1 MTSPVPTR
9 TADAL
14 RAEGEPPP
22 GPLKLSDLTS
32 IGIGQAV
39 GAGLITLIGPAIL
52 LTGQSAWLMYVVAV
66 FWGFAMICPIPWIT
80 SALRLDGGFYSLVA
94 ALGGRRLA
102 GMFALGYLPQAIN
115 GSVYGVA
122 AGMYAHAL
130 WPALSPVLVG
140 TVFLVIFF
148 VINLLGVSVMA
159 KTQKVLV
166 VIMAIALLT
175 FAVGGLMNV
184 QNPVF
189 DVTMPDFFTD
199 GWNGAFAAVML
210 FVYSTNGYSCIM
222 NYGRDAADARRDIPR
237 AMFLCVPAL
246 VLVYGLIAI
255 VATGVLPIE
264 EVAGQ
269 PLTYVA
275 ERVLAPSLFVLF
287 MLGGPLLE
295 LSTSINSTYTNNWKP
310 IAQSCRDGWL
320 PAWLA
325 TENRFGVPWKIL
337 TFSFVMAVLP
347 VLLSFSVQV
356 VVSSLM
362 LVVSACAFVQIFA
375 YYQLPRKFPRSWRSA
390 RLHVPDPVYYAIVTV
405 SLLAYIGVFV
415 NSLRTLTPTLLIV
428 GLSAIVVCMAYGIVR
443 SRSSRIVIQ
452 PSLWGHPEDHLD
464 AATMFGAQDEA
475 RTEGTT
481 TDEEVLR

>member
-1 MTSPVPTR
+1 MSQPVTVEPAASGR
-9 TADAL
+9 TP
-14 RAEGEPPP
+14 EPPP
-22 GPLKLSDLTS
+22 GKLNLSDLTS

-66 FWGFAMICPIPWIT
+66 AWGFAMISPIPWIT

-102 GMFALGYLPQAIN
+102 GMYALGFLPQAIN

-130 WPALSPVLVG
+130 WPVLNPVLVG
-140 TVFLVIFF
+140 IAFLTIFF
-148 VINLLGVSVMA
+148 VVNLLGVDVMA

-166 VIMAIALLT
+166 IIMGLALAS
-175 FAVGGLMNV
+175 FAVGGLMDIS
-184 QNPVF
+184 NPVF
-189 DVTMPDFFTD
+189 DVTLPNFFSD
-199 GWNGAFAAVML
+199 GLSGAFAAVML

-237 AMFLCVPAL
+237 AIFLCVPSL
-246 VLVYGLIAI
+246 VLVYGLISI
-255 VATGVLPIE
+255 VATGVLPLE
-264 EVAGQ
+264 QVAGQ

-275 ERVLAPSLFVLF
+275 QRVLGPSLFVLF

-320 PAWLA
+320 PRSWAD
-325 TENRFGVPWKIL
+325 ENRFGVPWKIL
-337 TFSFVMAVLP
+337 TASFLVAILP
-347 VLLSFSVQV
+347 VLLSFDIQT

-362 LVVSACAFVQIFA
+362 LVVSACGFVQIFA
-375 YYQLPRKFPRSWRSA
+375 YYQLPRKFPRSWREA
-390 RLHVPDPVYYAIVTV
+390 RLHLPNPVYYGIVTA
-405 SLLAYIGVFV
+405 SLLAFIGVFI
-415 NSLRTLTPTLLIV
+415 NSLRTLTGPILVV
-428 GLSAIVVCMAYGIVR
+428 GIVVILACMVYGMVR
-443 SRSSRIVIQ
+443 SRSGSIVVHA
-452 PSLWGHPEDHLD
+452 SLWGHPDDGLD
-464 AATMFGAQDEA
+464 E
-475 RTEGTT
+475 RTVHGHVTEPAESAGTI
-481 TDEEVLR
+481 R